1 MGRDPTRTVHF
12 LIADALEQRMRRSDD
27 LPTGYRRPS
36 FAAYA
41 TDPTNVDR
49 RDSYVLSA
57 LYAWFALGAAIQ
69 VAAVAIG
76 AVLTLI
82 FDEKLGQNVAIALLA
97 LGMFCYAGGINALWR
112 KAWYVPQARRRLSK
126 YGPDS
131 PKFATSMQRISP
143 PNTTLIVQTAAAVL
157 TLVAVY

>member
-1 MGRDPTRTVHF
+1 
-12 LIADALEQRMRRSDD
+12 
-27 LPTGYRRPS
+27 LPTGAYGLPS
-36 FAAYA
+36 FATFA
-41 TDPTNVDR
+41 TDPTDLDR
-49 RDSYVLSA
+49 REFYTVTVF
-57 LYAWFALGAAIQ
+57 YAWFALGAAIQ

-76 AVLTLI
+76 ALLTLI

-112 KAWYVPQARRRLSK
+112 MAWYAPQARRRLRK
-126 YGPDS
+126 YGPNS
-131 PKFATSMQRISP
+131 PKFAKSVQRISP